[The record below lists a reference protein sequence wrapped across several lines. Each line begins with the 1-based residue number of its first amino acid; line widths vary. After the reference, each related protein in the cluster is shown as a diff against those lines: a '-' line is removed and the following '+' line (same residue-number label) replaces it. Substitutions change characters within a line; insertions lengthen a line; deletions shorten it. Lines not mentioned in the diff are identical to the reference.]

1 MVVASHRRKSH
12 FGVGGAHGDAE
23 RRGRALPVGG
33 VRVTNH
39 QTFALQD
46 DGFRVILSP
55 SELKHDGQAEQKS
68 HAGEKCLIK
77 GLYGHHDE
85 RSPM

>member
-1 MVVASHRRKSH
+1 MVVAPDRGESH
-12 FGVGGAHGDAE
+12 FGVGGAHGDAQ

-46 DGFRVILSP
+46 DGFRVILSRNQ
-55 SELKHDGQAEQKS
+55 LTHDGQAEQQS
-68 HAGEKCLIK
+68 HAVDTRLTEAR
-77 GLYGHHDE
+77 YGHHDE
-85 RSPM
+85 RSPV